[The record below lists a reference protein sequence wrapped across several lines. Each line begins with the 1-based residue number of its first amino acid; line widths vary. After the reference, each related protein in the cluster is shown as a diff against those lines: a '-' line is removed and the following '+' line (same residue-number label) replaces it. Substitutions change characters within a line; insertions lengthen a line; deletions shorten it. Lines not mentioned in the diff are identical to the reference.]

1 VAAVTV
7 LVTGLGGTLAPV
19 LAAALTGAGETVAGW
34 DRSRIPP
41 DDRAGGRGYL
51 DRLDPSAV
59 CHLAMGPET
68 WAADLAAWCR
78 DHDRPFLFTS
88 TAMVFDRLPDGPHRV
103 GDGRSAKDEYGRYKI
118 RCEDAIRAVSGA
130 AVIARIGWQIG
141 TERGGNNML
150 EALYGAVERHGV
162 IRASRLWIP
171 ACSLMTDTA
180 DALVGLLGS
189 DAPGV
194 YHLDSNVNAA
204 LDYPTIVEALAVRQ
218 RAAWRIEATEDY
230 AHDQRLPDPRLLLPD
245 LAERLGLA

>member
-1 VAAVTV
+1 MTV

-19 LAAALTGAGETVAGW
+19 LAAALTANGTSVAGW
-34 DRSRIPP
+34 DRARVPTEN
-41 DDRAGGRGYL
+41 REAGREFL
-51 DRLDPSAV
+51 DCLDPAAV
-59 CHLAMGPET
+59 CHLAMGAED

-78 DHDRPFLFTS
+78 EHGRPFLFTS

-103 GDGRSAKDEYGRYKI
+103 GDGRTAKDEYGRYKI
-118 RCEDAIRAVSGA
+118 RCEDAIRAVSNS

-180 DALVGLLGS
+180 EALVGLLEC
-189 DAPGV
+189 DVPGI

-204 LDYPTIVEALAVRQ
+204 LDYPTIVAALGARQ
-218 RAAWRIEATEDY
+218 RASWRIDVTEDY

-245 LAERLGLA
+245 LAERLSLA